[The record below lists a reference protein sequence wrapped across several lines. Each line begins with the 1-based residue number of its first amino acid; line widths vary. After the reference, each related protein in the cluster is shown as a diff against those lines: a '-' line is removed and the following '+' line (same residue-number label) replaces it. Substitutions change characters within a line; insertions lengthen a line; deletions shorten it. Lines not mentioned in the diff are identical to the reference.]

1 MFGLSGYLG
10 RRWADRALETQRHE
24 YAQLNVQFTHQ
35 LDLVSRQ
42 VQIELD
48 AIGHL
53 YKLRTESEFQKI
65 GELWARIAA
74 LKDAFAALP
83 KPGFAFVNPDPA
95 KQREY
100 HRLTSTQF
108 IERFQEAYEL
118 WNKETLAIPEDIAD
132 AAHELLKIAQE
143 EAMQA
148 IQYPDPFEP
157 AAMAAF
163 NEKARSDWFDNRVKN
178 MQEFATK
185 ADTLKGM
192 MRQYRKGP
200 ARGSVVEVKK

>member
-1 MFGLSGYLG
+1 MGTNRGFERCFCCASK
-10 RRWADRALETQRHE
+10 A
-24 YAQLNVQFTHQ
+24 
-35 LDLVSRQ
+35 
-42 VQIELD
+42 
-48 AIGHL
+48 
-53 YKLRTESEFQKI
+53 
-65 GELWARIAA
+65 
-74 LKDAFAALP
+74 
-83 KPGFAFVNPDPA
+83 GFAFVNPDPA

-108 IERFQEAYEL
+108 IERFQEAYQL

-163 NEKARSDWFDNRVKN
+163 NEGTLRLVRESCQS
-178 MQEFATK
+178 MEEFATK

-200 ARGSVVEVKK
+200 AGGSVVEAKK